1 MRRTAVPPAGPHGD
15 DAGRVAAALGLAP
28 HEVLDLATSLNPVAP
43 DVRLVVAGAL
53 DSLRSYP
60 DAAFATAAL
69 SEAIGL
75 RRGQLLLTNGGAEA
89 IALVGAELGRGWIDE
104 PDFSLYRRHLSEV
117 APDAPTW
124 RSNPHNPSGRL
135 APAEARAAVWDEAFY
150 PLATGCWTRGDLRAG
165 SIVVGS
171 LTKLFAC
178 PGLRLGYVASE
189 DSALIARLAE
199 RQPRWSVSSPALSA
213 LPSLLRSADLPA
225 WSKQV
230 GVLRLELCDVLEAAG
245 LHPDPSDANFVL
257 VRSAAGLRDRLARR
271 GIVVRDCA
279 SFAMPEAVRIAVPSA
294 DGLGRL
300 AAALEGRAPHRSHA
314 AVRQQPVPDG
324 SPRLRGALMVCGTAS
339 DVGKSQIVTGLCRL
353 LARRGVRVAP
363 FKAQN

>member
-230 GVLRLELCDVLEAAG
+230 GVLRLELCDVLRRPVCTPIRLTPTSSSSARPPDCATGSRGEASSCATAPASPCRRRCASPCPPPTG
-245 LHPDPSDANFVL
+245 WGDWPPPSRDGRLTDRTPPSDSS
-257 VRSAAGLRDRLARR
+257 RSQTA
-271 GIVVRDCA
+271 
-279 SFAMPEAVRIAVPSA
+279 P
-294 DGLGRL
+294 LG
-300 AAALEGRAPHRSHA
+300 
-314 AVRQQPVPDG
+314 
-324 SPRLRGALMVCGTAS
+324 
-339 DVGKSQIVTGLCRL
+339 
-353 LARRGVRVAP
+353 
-363 FKAQN
+363 